1 MYYELAK
8 MVKDVVDIDC
18 DVTFEDGIL
27 GLDLKI
33 KIPIAQEIEN
43 AYRNLT
49 S

>member
-8 MVKDVVDIDC
+8 LVKDVVDIDC
-18 DVTFEDGIL
+18 DVTFEDGTLEI
-27 GLDLKI
+27 DLKI
-33 KIPIAQEIEN
+33 KIPIATEIEN